1 MLHWTIL
8 KSHPNKELSTYALLG
23 ALEIESFY
31 PALYV
36 KPTNPRAHGQVL
48 VNKRPPFICH
58 FALAAGVLRK
68 ARAT

>member
-8 KSHPNKELSTYALLG
+8 KSNPNKELSIYALLG

-36 KPTNPRAHGQVL
+36 KPANLWAQRLGEDAPRAPGACPR
-48 VNKRPPFICH
+48 RPP
-58 FALAAGVLRK
+58 K
-68 ARAT
+68 